1 MFLQNDS
8 VCLPPGLDCYN
19 RNVSLSQDDC
29 SVPPCTG
36 IYADVVKHDVEDVKH
51 NLLDESVGVK
61 YKKYKAG
68 FEYNKGD

>member
-8 VCLPPGLDCYN
+8 VCLPSGLDCYN
-19 RNVSLSQDDC
+19 RNVRQSQDDC

-36 IYADVVKHDVEDVKH
+36 IYADVVKYDVEDVKH
-51 NLLDESVGVK
+51 DLLDEHVLAK
-61 YKKYKAG
+61 YREYKAG